1 MGGTGGVKTSF
12 LLWWA
17 GLCSVKVELS
27 ADEWGCASS
36 RLDVWPKATQPWGS
50 LGSMVELM
58 ATSKRAYAKGKLP
71 GLLLPAP
78 LSLQRATANPHL
90 QH

>member
-17 GLCSVKVELS
+17 GLCSVKLELF
-27 ADEWGCASS
+27 ADEWGCAFSL
-36 RLDVWPKATQPWGS
+36 LDVWPKATHPWGS

-71 GLLLPAP
+71 GLLLPVP
-78 LSLQRATANPHL
+78 LSLQ
-90 QH
+90 